1 MNQRRNLLMAIGA
14 TVTSSTFAQ
23 NTISSPTV
31 SKGPLVWGGMDQAT
45 LDAAY
50 DQSVY
55 APNIKQVQS
64 RYASN
69 SEITRKRLGNPQ
81 RFSYGPTAIEGMD
94 VYLCKKP
101 KAPIQIFIHGG
112 AWRAGLAKNFGFKAE
127 TFVNAGA
134 HFVVPDF
141 INVIESN
148 GELMPMID
156 QVRRSIA
163 WVYNNAHTFNGDP
176 NRIFLSSHSSGAH
189 LAGVTLITDW
199 VKAGLPKNIIKGGVL
214 CSGMYDLQPV
224 RLSARSNYVKFTDE
238 VENALSSQRHLEN
251 LHTPIIVAHGDLE
264 TPEFQRQSRDF
275 VKAVKAVGKPVE
287 YILGE
292 GYNHFE
298 MPETYANPYG
308 LLGKSTLEQMNLA

>member
-156 QVRRSIA
+156 QVRHSIA

-238 VENALSSQRHLEN
+238 VENALSSQRHLEY